1 MSIKQARDPLA
12 VSFAVWR
19 AIFLREAVHR
29 LFDMRAAWFWLL
41 AEPAMHIGFLA
52 FVFSV
57 IRMRTV
63 DNADVVVWIIAGM
76 LTFFFFRR
84 TAVQVS
90 YAADSSKSLFTYR
103 QIKPFDPAIVRGVL
117 EGFLMT
123 LVSIII
129 LLIAGLL
136 EHDTVPYDPLLVL
149 ASVFGLWL
157 FSLGYGLCASV
168 LMESIPESEHV
179 LKIIMMPLYLV
190 SGVIFPLSHIPQPYL
205 GYLLYNPI
213 AHAVELARVGFFPY
227 YHGLPGVSLSYVY
240 GWAVGS
246 IFLGLLLFRR
256 FERQLVMR

>member
-1 MSIKQARDPLA
+1 MEVRDPLA

-41 AEPAMHIGFLA
+41 AEPALHVGFLA

-63 DNADVVVWIIAGM
+63 DNADVVVWIIAGL

-90 YAADSSKSLFTYR
+90 YAANSSKSLFTYR
-103 QIKPFDPAIVRGVL
+103 QIKPFDPAIARAVL
-117 EGFLMT
+117 EAFLMC
-123 LVSIII
+123 LVS
-129 LLIAGLL
+129 LLILVVAGLL
-136 EHDTVPYDPLLVL
+136 EHDTVPYDPLTCL
-149 ASVFGLWL
+149 AAVFGMWL
-157 FSLGYGLCASV
+157 VAIGYGLCTSV

-179 LKIIMMPLYLV
+179 LKILMMPLYLI
-190 SGVIFPLSHIPQPYL
+190 SGVIFPLSRIPQPYL
-205 GYLLYNPI
+205 DYLLYNPL
-213 AHAVELARVGFFPY
+213 AHGVEMARVGFFPY
-227 YHGLPGVSLSYVY
+227 YHALPGVSLSYLY
-240 GWAVGS
+240 GWAVTL
-246 IFLGLLLFRR
+246 IFFGLLLFRR